1 MVVVVMIVIMMV
13 VVMIMVMIMVMI
25 VVVVMILVV
34 LMVGVMS
41 HVGCHDTRQ
50 AGRSMGMVVA
60 IPGLSRSR
68 GGRERYSAETGGGGE
83 SQHTFS
89 EHEAYSS

>member
-13 VVMIMVMIMVMI
+13 VVMIMVMAM
-25 VVVVMILVV
+25 VVVMILVV

-68 GGRERYSAETGGGGE
+68 GGRERYSAETGGGGGE
-83 SQHTFS
+83 SQHTFT
-89 EHEAYSS
+89 EHEAYSF

>member
-1 MVVVVMIVIMMV
+1 MVVVVMIVVMMV
-13 VVMIMVMIMVMI
+13 VVMVMVMV

-68 GGRERYSAETGGGGE
+68 GGRERYSAETGGGGGE
-83 SQHTFS
+83 SQHTFT
-89 EHEAYSS
+89 EHEAYSF

>member
-13 VVMIMVMIMVMI
+13 VVMIMVMVLV

-68 GGRERYSAETGGGGE
+68 GGRERYSAETGGGGGGE
-83 SQHTFS
+83 SQHTFT
-89 EHEAYSS
+89 EHEAYSF